1 MDQKRLGR
9 KKAAC
14 RIDKEDLARAEETPY
29 PSEYT
34 RAETFKLLVPKF
46 MLKNTLCIMTLST
59 WACITKFY
67 ETMFTHYVQ

>member
-1 MDQKRLGR
+1 MAQKRLGR

-14 RIDKEDLARAEETPY
+14 RIDKEDLGRAKETPY

-34 RAETFKLLVPKF
+34 RAETFKLLVPKS
-46 MLKNTLCIMTLST
+46 MLKDTLCIMTLST